1 MFCNAPALAVHTA
14 QDTAAAWATG
24 SAGSFKAQ
32 SLRENCYTWS
42 RGELASLL
50 CPSWPCSPCLPD
62 HPRRNWP
69 QDPLHHSQ
77 VLAVVMCLRE
87 RNIKERHV
95 TDSSCSTSTPG
106 YSPVQNP
113 LLGNT
118 LVISTRLQ
126 GWREPPSVPE
136 APGCTGQQPASSFIS
151 CEVAIQ
157 HTVLT

>member
-32 SLRENCYTWS
+32 SLRENCYIWS

-87 RNIKERHV
+87 KRKGKACNRFQLFNLHPWV
-95 TDSSCSTSTPG
+95 FPCSEPLAGQHLGHLYKTAGMEGTPV
-106 YSPVQNP
+106 SPRGSW
-113 LLGNT
+113 LYWAT
-118 LVISTRLQ
+118 
-126 GWREPPSVPE
+126 
-136 APGCTGQQPASSFIS
+136 ASILFH
-151 CEVAIQ
+151 Q
-157 HTVLT
+157 L